1 MRFNEKTDMR
11 GEVLITSTDS
21 SGKSTILVDDKNLIV
36 LNGRRIVANHVLTG
50 AGAHITNI
58 VFGNGGTAPG
68 NPNAVLPVTPSE
80 KTVLASIPNLIMNSD
95 YIFTVDSST
104 IDESVENTL
113 IRPKLIYTINIP
125 KINTNINGKQINE
138 LALMTDTET
147 PSAFAIK
154 RFATIVKSESISL
167 NITWSLF
174 F

>member
-113 IRPKLIYTINIP
+113 IRPKLIY
-125 KINTNINGKQINE
+125 NGKQINE